1 MILKTVF
8 HISQHFKFNLGDI
21 EIKLND
27 IKVLLNNKAENT
39 EKSNYV
45 DLKNKKNG
53 PEDHHFTN
61 NRHISVRVA
70 SNHDDDRL

>member
-1 MILKTVF
+1 MLYHCYFSILRF
-8 HISQHFKFNLGDI
+8 SLQHFKFNLGDI

-45 DLKNKKNG
+45 DLKNKKNILILTDLIRG
-53 PEDHHFTN
+53 LLITM
-61 NRHISVRVA
+61 VA
-70 SNHDDDRL
+70 YLD